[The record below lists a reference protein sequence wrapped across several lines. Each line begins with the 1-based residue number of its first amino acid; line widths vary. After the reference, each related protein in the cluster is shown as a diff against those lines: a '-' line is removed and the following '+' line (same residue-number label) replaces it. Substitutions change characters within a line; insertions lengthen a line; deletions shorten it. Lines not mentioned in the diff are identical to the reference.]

1 MDYSN
6 QSYSYFNQHDYDL
19 NFIELKQLYPD
30 YSDTLIHA
38 FNSLY
43 FGLSLTHNEDR
54 AYEQFL
60 ANSEV

>member
-6 QSYSYFNQHDYDL
+6 QSYSYFSQDDYDL
-19 NFIELKQLYPD
+19 NFIDLKKLYPD
-30 YSDTLIHA
+30 YSDNLINA

-60 ANSEV
+60 ANSEY

>member
-6 QSYSYFNQHDYDL
+6 QSYNYFNQYDYDL
-19 NFIELKQLYPD
+19 NFIELKQLYPE

-43 FGLSLTHNEDR
+43 FDISLTREEDR

-60 ANSEV
+60 ANSED